1 MKKSGIVWAILTI
14 ALLVIIV
21 PELKNGIEKL
31 VEVINF
37 ERLAASTYPE
47 VVVASPIIKLIFDNI
62 TLWIILVTIG
72 GVGWAI
78 FKHFRK
84 GGTKF

>member
-47 VVVASPIIKLIFDNI
+47 TVAAYPIIALIFENI

-72 GVGWAI
+72 AVGWAI

-84 GGTKF
+84 GGTGF